1 MEDGFTNTEID
12 GVSSSMNRLNVENV
26 KSLNQVT
33 GSEPANN
40 TTPAPY
46 SLQESQLANDAD
58 GSVYMPYSHQKGRSV
73 QEKQATEYTAWD
85 SIGNP
90 HQRARDTPS
99 ILSDDYASAKTPA
112 SSSKFARVKVYIYFL
127 PVFEFMI

>member
-1 MEDGFTNTEID
+1 
-12 GVSSSMNRLNVENV
+12 MNRLNVENV

-58 GSVYMPYSHQKGRSV
+58 GSVWRPFSQQNGRSA
-73 QEKQATEYTAWD
+73 EGKQATEYTAWD
-85 SIGNP
+85 SHGNP
-90 HQRARDTPS
+90 HQRARRPS
-99 ILSDDYASAKTPA
+99 TILSDDYASAKTPA
-112 SSSKFARVKVYIYFL
+112 SSSKFARVKVYIHLL
-127 PVFEFMI
+127 PVFETMI

>member
-1 MEDGFTNTEID
+1 
-12 GVSSSMNRLNVENV
+12 MNRLNVENV

-40 TTPAPY
+40 TTPAPS

-58 GSVYMPYSHQKGRSV
+58 GSVYMPFSHRNGRSA
-73 QEKQATEYTAWD
+73 QGKQATEYTGWD
-85 SIGNP
+85 SHGNP
-90 HQRARDTPS
+90 HQRARAPS
-99 ILSDDYASAKTPA
+99 TVLSDDYASAKIPA
-112 SSSKFARVKVYIYFL
+112 SSSKFARVKVDIYLL